1 MVLIFKR
8 KIYKKLCEWKALNGN
23 EALLIEGARRI
34 GKSTIVQEFAKNEYE
49 SFILIDFARASD
61 EIKNYFIRF
70 NNNLDTLFMM
80 LQSTYSISLKERKSL
95 IIFDEVQRFP
105 TAREMVKYLVADG
118 RYDYIETGSLISIKE
133 NVKDIVIPSE
143 ERSIKMYPMD
153 FEEFCITMGDE
164 PLISYIQ
171 DCFSKAIP
179 LERGLHEK
187 AMQLFREY
195 MLVGGMPQAV
205 SAYIETHKNFA
216 AADSIKRNILN
227 LYREDIMKIN
237 AQYRSRV
244 IALYD
249 MLPALLS
256 KHEKRVVFSNIV
268 NGSFAEQYAETFFWI
283 TDSMIVN
290 ECRKTD
296 NPGIAPALNASE
308 TYLKCYMCD
317 TGLLLSHAFNE
328 NELLENEVYKQIL
341 ADKLSLNEGMLY
353 ENLIAQMLTASGH
366 KLYFF
371 TRYNTEKHRNDI
383 EIDFLISNNSKLKY
397 KSFPIEVKSGKKY
410 TTKSLLR
417 FKDVYSKH
425 IGGSY
430 IIHPKNLSIKDDII
444 CIPPYMTICL

>member
-1 MVLIFKR
+1 MIFKR
-8 KIYKKLCEWKALNGN
+8 KIYEKLLEWKKCDGS
-23 EALLIEGARRI
+23 EALIIEGARRV
-34 GKSTIVQEFAKNEYE
+34 GKSTIVKEFAQNEYE
-49 SFILIDFARASD
+49 SFLLIDFARTSED
-61 EIKNYFIRF
+61 VKNYFVKF
-70 NNNLDTLFMM
+70 NNDLNTFFMM
-80 LQSTYSISLKERKSL
+80 LQNVYGVELKERKSL
-95 IIFDEVQRFP
+95 IIFDEVQRYP
-105 TAREMVKYLVADG
+105 TAREMIKYLVADG

-143 ERSIKMYPMD
+143 EKSIRMYPMD
-153 FEEFCITMGDE
+153 FEEFCIALE
-164 PLISYIQ
+164 NKPLMSYIR
-171 DCFSKAIP
+171 DCFSKTLP
-179 LERGLHEK
+179 LERALHDK

-205 SAYIETHKNFA
+205 SAYIDSNKNFGSV
-216 AADSIKRNILN
+216 DSVKRSILN

-237 AQYRSRV
+237 AKYRSRV

-249 MLPALLS
+249 MIPALLS

-268 NGSFAEQYAETFFWI
+268 EGTFAEQYAETFFWL

-308 TYLKCYMCD
+308 TYIKCYMCD

-341 ADKLSLNEGMLY
+341 QDKLSLNEGMLY
-353 ENLIAQMLTASGH
+353 ENVIAQMLTANGH
-366 KLYFF
+366 KLFF
-371 TRYNTEKHRNDI
+371 YTRYSGEKHRNDI

-397 KSFPIEVKSGKKY
+397 KSFPIEVKSGKRY
-410 TTKSLLR
+410 TTKSLTK
-417 FKDVYSKH
+417 FKEAYGKRM
-425 IGGSY
+425 GGAY
-430 IIHPKNLSIKDDII
+430 IIHPKNLSIKDDVV